1 MLLSRSTACRGCR
14 RIAVASV
21 LCALLG
27 CHGES
32 KVAPT
37 SVEVA
42 SPHPVVTYKKS
53 ESVPGTVERPPVDD
67 ASADGWQTE
76 LFSARALAQLDSL
89 AKHLTGS
96 DTEPTGTIADLVS
109 RNFTGR
115 SLRPAQVQ
123 EVYRDEAIVV
133 RRGDYL
139 DSGSKIGADDF
150 RDALNKL
157 LSFVSKPHDVHTKF
171 KVFRVSQNGNEG
183 QTNAY
188 VQIWGACLQGT
199 FQINSVWR
207 CQWQLTEPTGPPLL
221 VALEPTEY
229 EEVIGRRAAAGQ
241 LFADCTEAILAD
253 ADNTFQQQLLPG
265 IDHWLGSIEMR
276 MGIDIGGWQ
285 GLAIA
290 DVNGDGLEDL
300 YICQPGGLPNRLYV
314 QNADGTCQ
322 ETSASA
328 GVDWLDS
335 THGALFVDMDN
346 DADQDLIIG
355 LSDGIVM
362 MANNGR
368 GQFVPRAAKILPA
381 ALPYS
386 LAAAD
391 YDTDGDLDI
400 YVCCYNRRKGVNR
413 HLLFARPVPYHDA
426 NNGGR
431 NVLLRNDAT
440 PAEAPW
446 RFRYVTKEVGLDE
459 NNRRFSYAA
468 AWEDYDNDGD
478 LDLYVAND
486 FGRNNL
492 YQNDG
497 GHFRDVAA
505 QAGVED
511 ISPGMSVCWGDYN
524 NDGFMDLYVSN
535 MFSSA
540 GNRIAFQQ
548 RFQQNAA
555 ESTRVSFQRHARGNS
570 LFENH
575 GDGSFRDVSVPAGVV
590 LGRWAWGSKFVDLN
604 NDGWQ
609 DLLVANGFITQEDT
623 GDL

>member
-1 MLLSRSTACRGCR
+1 MISLNSTLRRGCGH
-14 RIAVASV
+14 IAIASA
-21 LCALLG
+21 LCALFG
-27 CHGES
+27 CRGES
-32 KVAPT
+32 EVAPT
-37 SVEVA
+37 SGVVA
-42 SPHPVVTYKKS
+42 SPNPVVTS
-53 ESVPGTVERPPVDD
+53 ENLESVPGTAVPAPADD
-67 ASADGWQTE
+67 ASADGWHTE
-76 LFSARALAQLDSL
+76 LFSATALAQLDNL

-96 DTEPTGTIADLVS
+96 DTEPTSPIADLVTS
-109 RNFTGR
+109 DFTGQ
-115 SLRPAQVQ
+115 SLRPTQIKEA
-123 EVYRDEAIVV
+123 YRDDAIVV
-133 RRGDYL
+133 RRGQHL
-139 DSGSKIGADDF
+139 DSAARMGADGLIY
-150 RDALNKL
+150 ALKEL
-157 LSFVSKPHDVHTKF
+157 LSFVTKPHDVHTKF
-171 KVFRVSQNGNEG
+171 KVFRVSQNGNDAR
-183 QTNAY
+183 TSAY
-188 VQIWGACLQGT
+188 VQIWGACLEGS

-207 CQWQLTEPTGPPLL
+207 CQWQLAEPTGPPLL
-221 VALEPTEY
+221 AAIKPTEY
-229 EEVIGRRAAAGQ
+229 EEVIGYREQGGQ
-241 LFADCTEAILAD
+241 PFADCTAAILAD
-253 ADNTFQQQLLPG
+253 ETFQQQLLPG

-290 DVNGDGLEDL
+290 DANGDGLEDL
-300 YICQPGGLPNRLYV
+300 YICQPGGLPNRLYL
-314 QNADGTCQ
+314 QTADGTCQ

-328 GVDWLDS
+328 GIDWLDS
-335 THGALFVDMDN
+335 THGALFVDLDN
-346 DADQDLIIG
+346 DADQDLIVG
-355 LSDGIVM
+355 LKDGIVI
-362 MANNGR
+362 MANNGQ
-368 GQFVPRAAKILPA
+368 GQFAPRAAKILPA

-391 YDTDGDLDI
+391 YDADGDLDI
-400 YVCCYNRRKGVNR
+400 FVCCYNRRKGVNR

-426 NNGGR
+426 QNGGR

-440 PAEAPW
+440 PKEAAW
-446 RFRYVTKEVGLDE
+446 QFRYVTKDVGLDE

-492 YQNDG
+492 YQNEG
-497 GHFRDVAA
+497 GRFHDVAD

-511 ISPGMSVCWGDYN
+511 ISPGMSACWGDYN
-524 NDGFMDLYVSN
+524 NDGFIDLYVSN

-548 RFQQNAA
+548 RFQQNAD
-555 ESTRVSFQRHARGNS
+555 ESTRGSFQRHARGNS
-570 LFENH
+570 LFENR
-575 GDGSFRDVSVPAGVV
+575 GDGSFRDVSVPANVV

>member
-1 MLLSRSTACRGCR
+1 
-14 RIAVASV
+14 V
-21 LCALLG
+21 
-27 CHGES
+27 
-32 KVAPT
+32 T
-37 SVEVA
+37 SEIL
-42 SPHPVVTYKKS
+42 
-53 ESVPGTVERPPVDD
+53 ESVPGTVVSTPTDD
-67 ASADGWQTE
+67 AAADGWQTE
-76 LFSARALAQLDSL
+76 LFSTKALLQLDEF

-96 DTEPTGTIADLVS
+96 DTQPTTAIADLVAS
-109 RNFTGR
+109 EFTGQA
-115 SLRPAQVQ
+115 LRPTHVEEA
-123 EVYRDEAIVV
+123 YRDETIVV
-133 RRGDYL
+133 RRGEYL
-139 DSGSKIGADDF
+139 ESAARTCADELTD
-150 RDALNKL
+150 DLNEL
-157 LSFVSKPHDVHTKF
+157 LSFVTEPHDVHAKF
-171 KVFRVSQNGNEG
+171 KIFRVSQNGDDG
-183 QTNAY
+183 QTDAY
-188 VQIWGACLQGT
+188 VQIWGACLEGS
-199 FQINSVWR
+199 FQMNSVWH
-207 CQWQLTEPTGPPLL
+207 CQWQLVNPTGPPLL
-221 VALEPTEY
+221 AAIEPLEY
-229 EEVIGRRAAAGQ
+229 EEVIGYRPENRP

-253 ADNTFQQQLLPG
+253 ETFAQQLLPG

-285 GLAIA
+285 GLSIA

-300 YICQPGGLPNRLYV
+300 YICQPGGLPNRLYL

-335 THGALFVDMDN
+335 THGALFVDLDN
-346 DADQDLIIG
+346 DADQDLVVG

-368 GQFVPRAAKILPA
+368 GQFAPRAAKILPA

-431 NVLLRNDAT
+431 NVLLRNDVT
-440 PAEAPW
+440 PQEAPW
-446 RFRYVTKEVGLDE
+446 QFRYVTAEVGLDE

-497 GHFRDVAA
+497 GHFHDVAA

-511 ISPGMSVCWGDYN
+511 ISPGMSACWGDYN

-540 GNRIAFQQ
+540 GNRITFQQ
-548 RFQQNAA
+548 RFQQDAD

-570 LFENH
+570 LFQNR
-575 GDGSFRDVSVPAGVV
+575 GDGSFRDVSVPANVV